1 MMKIPFRRGR
11 AALVMPVAM
20 AALGENH
27 PHRPTKIIAAFSAG
41 GDSGAK
47 AD

>member
-1 MMKIPFRRGR
+1 MMKTPFRRGR

-27 PHRPTKIIAAFSAG
+27 PHRPTKIVAVFPASG
-41 GDSGAK
+41 EPGAK